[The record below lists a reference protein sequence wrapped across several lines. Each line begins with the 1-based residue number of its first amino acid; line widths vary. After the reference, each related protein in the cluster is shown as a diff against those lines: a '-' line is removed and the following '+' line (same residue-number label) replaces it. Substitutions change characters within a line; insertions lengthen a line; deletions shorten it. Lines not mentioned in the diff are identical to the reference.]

1 MSGATKTFIEE
12 TARQIEVALLQYLSL
27 PTPAVRLREAMQYA
41 VMNGGKRIRPV
52 LMLAVTEV
60 LSAPRDKVLPV
71 ACALEMVHSYSLV
84 HDDLPAMD
92 NDDLRRGK
100 LTTHKKFDEA
110 TAILAGDTLQC
121 FAYNVLV
128 RGCREAGVSADKILD
143 VVLALE
149 GAAGVSGMAGG
160 QMLDLQNEGKKISLA
175 ELKNMHAL
183 KTGALLQFA
192 VQAPLILFEPGRELS
207 QGLTEYA
214 RAVGLAFQIKD
225 DILDVEG
232 STAALGKT
240 AGKDTV
246 QEKSTY
252 VSLLGLAGAKEAL
265 AKETAAAYAAVVSF
279 DHSGILTGLAKF
291 LLERNN

>member
-1 MSGATKTFIEE
+1 LSGATKTFIEE
-12 TARQIEVALLQYLSL
+12 TAKQIEVALLQYLSL

-52 LMLAVTEV
+52 LMLAVAEV

-71 ACALEMVHSYSLV
+71 ACALEMIHSYSLV

-100 LTTHKKFDEA
+100 PTTHKKFDEA

-128 RGCREAGVSADKILD
+128 RGCRGAGVGAEKILD

-149 GAAGVSGMAGG
+149 AAAGLSGMAGG
-160 QMLDLQNEGKKISLA
+160 QMLDLQNEGKKISLT

-192 VQAPLILFEPGRELS
+192 VQAPLILFEPGLERS

-232 STAALGKT
+232 STTSLGKT
-240 AGKDTV
+240 AGKDSV

-252 VSLLGLAGAKEAL
+252 VSLLGLSGAKEAL
-265 AKETAAAYAAVVSF
+265 AKETAAAYSAVASF
-279 DHSGILTGLAKF
+279 DRSGILTGLAKF